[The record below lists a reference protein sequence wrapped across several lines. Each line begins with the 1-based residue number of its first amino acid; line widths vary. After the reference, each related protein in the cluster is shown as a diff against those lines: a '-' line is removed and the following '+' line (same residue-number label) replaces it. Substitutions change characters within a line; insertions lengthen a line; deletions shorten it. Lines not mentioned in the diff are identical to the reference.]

1 MKDCYVTIPMWM
13 ITELGLKG
21 SELIIYAVIFGFSQ
35 DGSTMYTGS
44 AQYLADWTNTTK
56 QSVFKVLK
64 SLTDRKLIIRHEETR
79 NGVMFVSYS
88 YNPDALV
95 TGDKQSLLGWST
107 KFTGVVNKVD
117 GGSKQSLPN
126 NIEDKLEYNKDYK
139 LEETRVSKDTLP
151 KEKSGKSAK
160 TGPFDEV
167 YANFIAERFSTF
179 EDTSSLQDAV
189 KDFIDHRADIKK
201 KLTPTALKLN
211 LEKAY
216 RLAEGD
222 YDRTCE
228 LILNAVANGW
238 QGIYDDSSYS
248 RHSQSSQFSQGRTMS
263 PDLRYSNDE
272 CRKRLETEELPF

>member
-13 ITELGLKG
+13 VTELGLKG

-117 GGSKQSLPN
+117 GGGKQSLPN

-139 LEETRVSKDTLP
+139 LEETRVSKDTLS

-160 TGPFDEV
+160 TDPFDEV
-167 YANFIAERFSTF
+167 FDNFVAERFSDRLTG
-179 EDTSSLQDAV
+179 SLHDAV
-189 KDFIDHRADIKK
+189 NEFVEHRASMKK

-248 RHSQSSQFSQGRTMS
+248 RRSQSSQFSQGRTTS
-263 PDLRYSNDE
+263 PDLRFSNDE
-272 CRKRLETEELPF
+272 CRKRLETEEVPF